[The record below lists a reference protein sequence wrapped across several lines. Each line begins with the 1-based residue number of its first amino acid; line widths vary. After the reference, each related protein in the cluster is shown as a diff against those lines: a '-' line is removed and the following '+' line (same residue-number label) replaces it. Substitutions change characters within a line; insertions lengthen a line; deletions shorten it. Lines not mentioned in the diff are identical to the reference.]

1 MSGVLTITT
10 ITSLTRK
17 SGMATMA
24 AKAKVEMTG
33 ELNQSSLS
41 PCSGTTDKLPKPMV
55 TSTTP
60 RQSKLRIR

>member
-1 MSGVLTITT
+1 
-10 ITSLTRK
+10 
-17 SGMATMA
+17 
-24 AKAKVEMTG
+24 MTG